1 MSAIPTQG
9 STYERI
15 EITGHAG
22 GTVDIRLGV
31 SSFQYFED
39 LMSPV
44 VTAVM
49 GVVTSGDTI
58 NGQGLYSG
66 LPIVGGEKVRI
77 HITSPIETERGESP
91 GEFDMTMFVNKVT
104 DYQLEKQKETFVLH
118 LVSKEGIVNLNK
130 RIIKKYKQKR
140 IDEVIT
146 DFLEILE
153 ADFEEDQIEK
163 SVNSI
168 NFIGN
173 MRKPLSLAPMLA
185 SRAIPDIGKNSAGFF
200 LWQTRKG
207 MHFRSVEKMIFDA
220 KESKK
225 ETIKQEYIFDR
236 GNEGLDNPEKSFTK
250 IYSYNITNNKDVMAG
265 QRTGKNSTYRIYFN
279 PHTFEF
285 TRPEQ
290 SIFYPTEQEGLNKP
304 PQKKVEPPEADP
316 TTIPKP
322 EMANRII
329 SGIYSVGCLEEK
341 VVGAAAT
348 AVNQDNLS
356 DVGQSI
362 SRYSSLFSQVV
373 TITVAMNINLC
384 AGDIIK
390 LTLPKVSTE
399 SDVDPSQSGL
409 YIIKEISHFS
419 SANRS
424 YSALKVIRD
433 SSGE

>member
-1 MSAIPTQG
+1 
-9 STYERI
+9 
-15 EITGHAG
+15 
-22 GTVDIRLGV
+22 
-31 SSFQYFED
+31 
-39 LMSPV
+39 
-44 VTAVM
+44 
-49 GVVTSGDTI
+49 
-58 NGQGLYSG
+58 
-66 LPIVGGEKVRI
+66 
-77 HITSPIETERGESP
+77 
-91 GEFDMTMFVNKVT
+91 
-104 DYQLEKQKETFVLH
+104 
-118 LVSKEGIVNLNK
+118 
-130 RIIKKYKQKR
+130 
-140 IDEVIT
+140 
-146 DFLEILE
+146 
-153 ADFEEDQIEK
+153 
-163 SVNSI
+163 
-168 NFIGN
+168 

-236 GNEGLDNPEKSFTK
+236 GNEGLDNPEKSFAK